1 MSNQNEMILKSILV
15 QRELF
20 RNANDEEQKREH
32 FENMLALISVLEGIE
47 GENES
52 RKVAQFY
59 LIKYVAQASL
69 IKYVV

>member
-52 RKVAQFY
+52 RKVA
-59 LIKYVAQASL
+59 
-69 IKYVV
+69 